1 MHFTSNKLCLTD
13 ENIGVLMQI
22 WLFYQNIRDL
32 KFNIWRNKILIFILQ
47 RRHRISS
54 ARWAYEIIRIM
65 TVITIE
71 NFSYFHKSFLHIVL
85 ITIPLVIE
93 RSTHLPFV
101 SLWCINP
108 RKWHVIMQVHGYDTC
123 WPGQNTLILVFVH
136 SFVPPFCFAFLF
148 ICLPACLVQY
158 TTKSNCTIC
167 KNYLKVLSLFSSG
180 QWGCSL

>member
-13 ENIGVLMQI
+13 ESIGVLMQI
-22 WLFYQNIRDL
+22 WWFYQNIRDL
-32 KFNIWRNKILIFILQ
+32 KFNIWQNKILIFILQ

-108 RKWHVIMQVHGYDTC
+108 RKWHVIMQVHGWDAC
-123 WPGQNTLILVFVH
+123 WPGQH
-136 SFVPPFCFAFLF
+136 SHSCVCSFAPPFCFVFLF
-148 ICLPACLVQY
+148 ICLPACLVQN
-158 TTKSNCTIC
+158 TTKSNYTIC
-167 KNYLKVLSLFSSG
+167 ETYLKVLSLISSG
-180 QWGCSL
+180 QWGRS